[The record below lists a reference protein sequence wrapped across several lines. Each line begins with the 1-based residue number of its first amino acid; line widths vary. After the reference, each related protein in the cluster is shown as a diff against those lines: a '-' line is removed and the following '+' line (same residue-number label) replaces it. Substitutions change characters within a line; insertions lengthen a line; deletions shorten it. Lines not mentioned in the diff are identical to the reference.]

1 VRHSDIH
8 LVNATDVAPLPFHS
22 FLQRLA
28 GGVVVV
34 TAGREDAIAGATVAS
49 LTSLSLDPPR
59 LLINLNRQSSPF
71 PLMAR
76 DGRFGVNI
84 LGSDQQAIANRFS
97 DPLLSGL
104 QRFEGIPWSPG
115 PSGVPL
121 LRHAQVAVECEVD
134 EIIERYAHGIIVGR
148 PLAIELSPRRSS
160 LVYWNGQYVE
170 IDRDADLDL
179 LAEVGIPLAHVR

>member
-1 VRHSDIH
+1 MRHPELH
-8 LVNATDVAPLPFHS
+8 LVSATDATRHFHL

-28 GGVVVV
+28 GGVGVV

-49 LTSLSLDPPR
+49 LTSLGVDPPR
-59 LLINLNRQSSPF
+59 LLISLSRQSSPF
-71 PLMAR
+71 PLIAR

-84 LGSDQQAIANRFS
+84 LGSDQQAIADRFS
-97 DPLLSGL
+97 NPELLGRE
-104 QRFEGIPWSPG
+104 RFEGIPWSPG

>member
-1 VRHSDIH
+1 MRHPDIH
-8 LVNATDVAPLPFHS
+8 LVSATDAVPPPFLS

-28 GGVVVV
+28 GGVGVV

-49 LTSLSLDPPR
+49 LASLGVDPPR
-59 LLINLNRQSSPF
+59 LLISLSRQSSPF
-71 PLMAR
+71 PLIAR

-84 LGSDQQAIANRFS
+84 LGSDQQAIAGQFS
-97 DPLLSGL
+97 NPRLSGSE
-104 QRFEGIPWSPG
+104 RFEGISWSPS
-115 PSGVPL
+115 PSGLPL
-121 LRHAQVAVECEVD
+121 LNHAQVAVECEVD

-148 PLAIELSPRRSS
+148 PVAIALSPQRSS

-179 LAEVGIPLAHVR
+179 LATVGIPLAHVR

>member
-1 VRHSDIH
+1 MRNPDIH
-8 LVNATDVAPLPFHS
+8 LVNATDAAALHFH
-22 FLQRLA
+22 LCLRRLA
-28 GGVVVV
+28 GGVCVV
-34 TAGREDAIAGATVAS
+34 TVGREDAITGVTVAS
-49 LTSLSLDPPR
+49 LTSLSVDPPR
-59 LLINLNRQSSPF
+59 LLINLSRQSSPF
-71 PLMAR
+71 PLIAR
-76 DGRFGVNI
+76 DGRFGINI
-84 LGSDQQAIANRFS
+84 LGSDQLAIADRFS
-97 DPLLSGL
+97 NPQLSGR

-121 LRHAQVAVECEVD
+121 LKHAQVAVECEVD

-179 LAEVGIPLAHVR
+179 LAEVSIPLAHVR